1 MPPRPALQVKRERPG
16 SAIYL
21 GKAASVSPNLQDITQ
36 SPQFSSA
43 YPSLIDGTPPSLP
56 DLPEPEPPSPSSSV
70 RSSKSGLPSPPAT
83 NSTGSSTGDPAT
95 IAFRPRPLSLHS
107 NNSSASTSSGSH
119 HTTSMGSREDTGA
132 EGDFDDDHD
141 NENDNENDGDD
152 TARLDRR
159 LLGENSS
166 NEALQRVRS
175 LAQRNRLALDKLS
188 SRLGSPSPARSNTPA
203 RSPAPSHASLTSSRL
218 SQPPRQ
224 SHADHGRSGSETE
237 RESTHN
243 SHSSSS
249 HKHSVSMSS
258 YSSSTTSPAAS
269 SQALDSPYGRL
280 RHLSAPGSPNK
291 ARAASSTHTSTSSG
305 SSHSPSR
312 RRRHRASMASMSQL
326 QLTDFSEEDDDEPG
340 QRTATNTA
348 RDRGSRD
355 RTLNERDLITQSA
368 LAAVASSRSSPLGTR
383 RRAALPKEFRSDL
396 MDDSPSPNPHAIEP
410 LTPFRAGAGRAATVR
425 EVRQGTGI
433 SPRWSSDDYRNNHTT
448 TSNQELSAA
457 ERKERRQSLR
467 GGSAES
473 ALGSNLWSPGGRL
486 AGEGLRAAGLGLKKD
501 EEQLR
506 GRPSADLFSD
516 KGADQT
522 SSPQDQLDDGR
533 RRVLTERERDKQPAR
548 ASTSMAHYQ
557 YLESPRELRPQR
569 SAYPLTSPLAHRD
582 PSLPRR
588 DRDSLQLDRAGS
600 ALGRYN
606 NNAGHHPPP
615 ATPAPAPHPATSA
628 AHLMDRMST
637 GSPFG
642 SRRYTTQL
650 SSLSSS
656 QNQTEHTRLLFDSLA
671 MFENQLAKL
680 PTTTGNASTGSSYA
694 DLSRNAQS
702 VVYSAERLAAMLRS
716 AGARAT
722 EAQVDVEV
730 ESTSTSRDSTTTT
743 NAGLAEIYGKVASD
757 YRENARTADE
767 LVRGITALLLG
778 VGKVV
783 KDFGAQSEFGSPA
796 VHARHLSLGG
806 IDDRRGS
813 PDVVAGGDIGSTSS
827 GRHSAASRRS
837 WEHPTRDRDRERE
850 DTLRRL
856 AGVGRSESVLARASP
871 STFQRLRD
879 REEQLEAPPNVL
891 EVTTKNPLAS
901 STGSVVS
908 NSARRLFTPREQR
921 EQALDA
927 AASASGSGSGAARN
941 IGMPTFD
948 SQETVQA
955 PQRYDYE
962 TSPTPASRKR
972 PSTADATP
980 DRRERARTLTP
991 LSIPKPLPTLP
1002 SESLVRRQPSALANG
1017 ATNHNTPENQSASTL
1032 RDRERRRAT
1041 LRGAAGVG
1049 GGSGTADRP
1058 TFPAIT
1064 TPSNA
1069 TTQVTAHT
1077 VSNTPH
1083 GTRTSFP
1090 LLRTDSSKSTR
1101 SQVTFSRPTKV
1112 SVEETLTDLQQ
1123 QYLDSERRRTAAAAS
1138 SSELGTGTGGGPSLQ
1153 QPSGS
1158 ETEREREVKQKT
1170 LAGARAGARMSL
1182 GDQRDRDRDRATL
1195 GVIKRDSTAH
1205 AADRSAATTILQQ
1218 QQQQQQ
1224 ATSSRLGRER
1234 RRTVT
1239 DIWPKE

>member
-1 MPPRPALQVKRERPG
+1 
-16 SAIYL
+16 
-21 GKAASVSPNLQDITQ
+21 
-36 SPQFSSA
+36 
-43 YPSLIDGTPPSLP
+43 
-56 DLPEPEPPSPSSSV
+56 
-70 RSSKSGLPSPPAT
+70 
-83 NSTGSSTGDPAT
+83 
-95 IAFRPRPLSLHS
+95 
-107 NNSSASTSSGSH
+107 
-119 HTTSMGSREDTGA
+119 
-132 EGDFDDDHD
+132 
-141 NENDNENDGDD
+141 
-152 TARLDRR
+152 
-159 LLGENSS
+159 
-166 NEALQRVRS
+166 
-175 LAQRNRLALDKLS
+175 
-188 SRLGSPSPARSNTPA
+188 
-203 RSPAPSHASLTSSRL
+203 
-218 SQPPRQ
+218 
-224 SHADHGRSGSETE
+224 
-237 RESTHN
+237 
-243 SHSSSS
+243 
-249 HKHSVSMSS
+249 
-258 YSSSTTSPAAS
+258 
-269 SQALDSPYGRL
+269 
-280 RHLSAPGSPNK
+280 
-291 ARAASSTHTSTSSG
+291 
-305 SSHSPSR
+305 
-312 RRRHRASMASMSQL
+312 
-326 QLTDFSEEDDDEPG
+326 
-340 QRTATNTA
+340 
-348 RDRGSRD
+348 
-355 RTLNERDLITQSA
+355 
-368 LAAVASSRSSPLGTR
+368 
-383 RRAALPKEFRSDL
+383 
-396 MDDSPSPNPHAIEP
+396 
-410 LTPFRAGAGRAATVR
+410 
-425 EVRQGTGI
+425 
-433 SPRWSSDDYRNNHTT
+433 
-448 TSNQELSAA
+448 
-457 ERKERRQSLR
+457 
-467 GGSAES
+467 
-473 ALGSNLWSPGGRL
+473 
-486 AGEGLRAAGLGLKKD
+486 
-501 EEQLR
+501 
-506 GRPSADLFSD
+506 
-516 KGADQT
+516 
-522 SSPQDQLDDGR
+522 
-533 RRVLTERERDKQPAR
+533 
-548 ASTSMAHYQ
+548 
-557 YLESPRELRPQR
+557 
-569 SAYPLTSPLAHRD
+569 
-582 PSLPRR
+582 
-588 DRDSLQLDRAGS
+588 
-600 ALGRYN
+600 
-606 NNAGHHPPP
+606 
-615 ATPAPAPHPATSA
+615 
-628 AHLMDRMST
+628 
-637 GSPFG
+637 
-642 SRRYTTQL
+642 
-650 SSLSSS
+650 
-656 QNQTEHTRLLFDSLA
+656 

-743 NAGLAEIYGKVASD
+743 TNAGLAEIYGKVASD

-783 KDFGAQSEFGSPA
+783 KDFGVQSEFGSPA

-941 IGMPTFD
+941 VGMPTFD
-948 SQETVQA
+948 SQETVQ
-955 PQRYDYE
+955 PSQRYDYE
-962 TSPTPASRKR
+962 PSPTPASRKR

-1002 SESLVRRQPSALANG
+1002 SESLARRQPSTLANG
-1017 ATNHNTPENQSASTL
+1017 ATSHNTPENQSASTL

-1041 LRGAAGVG
+1041 LRGAAGGGVG

-1069 TTQVTAHT
+1069 TTQVTPHT

-1138 SSELGTGTGGGPSLQ
+1138 SSSELGTGAGGGPSLQ

-1158 ETEREREVKQKT
+1158 ETEREREREVKQKT
-1170 LAGARAGARMSL
+1170 LAGSRAGARMSL
-1182 GDQRDRDRDRATL
+1182 GDQRDRDRATL

-1218 QQQQQQ
+1218 QQQ